1 VRRTSFSDHGVG
13 WTRSHQ
19 LPPVRTSTRT
29 YLRKTRDA
37 DQRFLSSHPPG
48 QAEGALRPS
57 RSFYNAEYLLLRA
70 ILRTPDVESYFMQ
83 CQGGDQGGE
92 PVRDTA
98 VTAPAPGRTRRC
110 CADRLAAIS
119 PAEATGSDPAPGQRP
134 TFRVV
139 RCLCLCRPRCYDDLN
154 SQLHV
159 ARVLRYRARTHT
171 ARRPQAE
178 ENP

>member
-1 VRRTSFSDHGVG
+1 MRRTSFSDHGVG

-92 PVRDTA
+92 PVRDHGCDGTGAGADKTMLRGSPGSHFTSGSNRFRPCAGAAADVPGGALPVPLPPA
-98 VTAPAPGRTRRC
+98 V
-110 CADRLAAIS
+110 L
-119 PAEATGSDPAPGQRP
+119 
-134 TFRVV
+134 
-139 RCLCLCRPRCYDDLN
+139 
-154 SQLHV
+154 
-159 ARVLRYRARTHT
+159 
-171 ARRPQAE
+171 
-178 ENP
+178 